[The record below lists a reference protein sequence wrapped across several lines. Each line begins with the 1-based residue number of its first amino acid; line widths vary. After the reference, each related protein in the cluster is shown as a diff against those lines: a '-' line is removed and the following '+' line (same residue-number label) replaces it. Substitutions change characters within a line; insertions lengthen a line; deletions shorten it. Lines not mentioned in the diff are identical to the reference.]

1 MGDFQRE
8 DVQREDVQ
16 RINNPDLEDEYGE
29 PSGLAWSTRN
39 APDTR
44 YPDNLVISPKSNYTP
59 QAVDKYADENLN
71 NTPPKKSFLSWF
83 GMGGK
88 KSRKSRKSR
97 KSKKSKKSKKTRK
110 TRRRRRM

>member
-1 MGDFQRE
+1 MGDF
-8 DVQREDVQ
+8 QREDVQ

-29 PSGLAWSTRN
+29 PSGLAWRTRN

-71 NTPPKKSFLSWF
+71 NTPPVKKGWF
-83 GMGGK
+83 SYFGVGGK

-97 KSKKSKKSKKTRK
+97 KSKKSKKSKKSRK

>member
-1 MGDFQRE
+1 MGDF
-8 DVQREDVQ
+8 QREDVQ

-29 PSGLAWSTRN
+29 PSGLAWRTRN

-71 NTPPKKSFLSWF
+71 NKIPKKSMFSGWF
-83 GMGGK
+83 GMGGKKFRKSK

-97 KSKKSKKSKKTRK
+97 K
-110 TRRRRRM
+110 TRRRRRRM